1 MRRCI
6 YHRDLGQNAEFHNFS
21 REIALRTINRGL
33 LAKPFKYS
41 PKSPVRPACSA
52 GSLLTSAKFAVRAA
66 VECLNEHYWS
76 YASK

>member
-6 YHRDLGQNAEFHNFS
+6 YHRDLGQNAEFHYFS

-41 PKSPVRPACSA
+41 PKSPVRPACLA